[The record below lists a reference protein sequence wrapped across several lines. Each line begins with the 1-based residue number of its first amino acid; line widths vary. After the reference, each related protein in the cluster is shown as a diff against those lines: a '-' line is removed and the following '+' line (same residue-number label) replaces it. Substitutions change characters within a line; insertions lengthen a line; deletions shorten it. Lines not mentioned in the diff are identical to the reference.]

1 MKSET
6 CCVQRML
13 DHQDQYVQNQVIP
26 VRPLH
31 SAGKYKNKKI
41 YLTVKLSLHTVAIL
55 IFVL

>member
-13 DHQDQYVQNQVIP
+13 DHLDQYVQNQVIP

-31 SAGKYKNKKI
+31 SAGKYKNKNNLRSIKN
-41 YLTVKLSLHTVAIL
+41 TV
-55 IFVL
+55 